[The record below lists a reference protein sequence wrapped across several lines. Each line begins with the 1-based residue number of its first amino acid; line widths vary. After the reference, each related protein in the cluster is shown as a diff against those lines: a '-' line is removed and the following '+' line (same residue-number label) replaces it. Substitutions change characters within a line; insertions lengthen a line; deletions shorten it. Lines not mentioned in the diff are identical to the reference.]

1 MLSGVKDREIDE
13 GVYSDR
19 RLPQAE
25 KRQGGVRAEGGG
37 GGGTGSAKLVMGMP
51 YFLDDH
57 GAVVIGFEFGIKGN
71 TKVDETID
79 YIDGVVR
86 ESGERFVKVPSKV
99 HMVGTDTL
107 MVEVSKKIM
116 IPYIVTLRRRKIN
129 KKGFSD
135 QSHPSPPYSH
145 SIICNGLC
153 CLLALF

>member
-1 MLSGVKDREIDE
+1 V
-13 GVYSDR
+13 V
-19 RLPQAE
+19 P
-25 KRQGGVRAEGGG
+25 EGGG
-37 GGGTGSAKLVMGMP
+37 LTATVGEDLVTVMP
-51 YFLDDH
+51 NLLH
-57 GAVVIGFEFGIKGN
+57 NSVSMIVGCQFGIKGN

-116 IPYIVTLRRRKIN
+116 IPYVVTLRRRKI
-129 KKGFSD
+129 KKQGFSD

-153 CLLALF
+153 CLLPLF